1 MNKLRISIFTLAI
14 SLMAVSCTESSE
26 NSSLNNTELVEK
38 SNSVDLEQE
47 NIAKDVNAA
56 EFETLIQN
64 GGLLI
69 DVRTPGEVANGAI
82 EGHINI
88 DFNGADFQSDIEKLD
103 KNVQVL
109 VYCASGGRSGRTM
122 GMMKDMGFKEVYNLN
137 GGYNGWPNK

>member
-14 SLMAVSCTESSE
+14 SLMAVSCSESSE
-26 NSSLNNTELVEK
+26 NSSLNKTELVEK
-38 SNSVDLEQE
+38 SNSVNLEQE

-56 EFETLIQN
+56 EFETLIQS

-82 EGHINI
+82 EGNKNIN
-88 DFNGADFQSDIEKLD
+88 FNSPSFKSDIEKLD
-103 KNVQVL
+103 RNVQVL
-109 VYCASGGRSGRTM
+109 VYCASGGRSGRAM